1 MIVLFNKPFGV
12 VCQFSKHEIHPTL
25 KDYLNIP
32 NIYPAGRL
40 DTDSEGLL
48 VLTDNG
54 KIQYEIS
61 SPNNLKYKGYWVQ
74 VEGDIDNEAIQKLQ
88 AGISLKDYVTM
99 PAKAEKIQEPEIWQR
114 STPIR
119 FRKDIPTSWVKLQ
132 IMEGK
137 NRQVRRMTAAV
148 GFPTLRLFR
157 YHVDEYYLNK
167 LLPGDY
173 QIIK

>member
-12 VCQFSKHEIHPTL
+12 ICQFSKHEIHQTL
-25 KDYLNIP
+25 KDYINIP

-61 SPNNLKYKGYWVQ
+61 SPNNLKYKGYWIQ

-148 GFPTLRLFR
+148 GFPTLRLIR

>member
-54 KIQYEIS
+54 KIQHEIS
-61 SPNNLKYKGYWVQ
+61 SPNSNNYKGYWVQ
-74 VEGDIDNEAIQKLQ
+74 VEGDIKNEAIQKLQ
-88 AGISLKDYVTM
+88 NGIKLKDFTSL
-99 PAKAEKIQEPEIWQR
+99 PARVEKINEPEIWER

-119 FRKDIPTSWVKLQ
+119 FRKNIPTSWVKIQ
-132 IMEGK
+132 IREGK
-137 NRQVRRMTAAV
+137 NRQVRKMTAAV
-148 GFPTLRLFR
+148 GFPTLRLIR
-157 YHVDEYYLNK
+157 YYVDDYYLNK
-167 LLPGDY
+167 LRPGDY

>member
-54 KIQYEIS
+54 KIQNEIS
-61 SPNNLKYKGYWVQ
+61 SPNSHKYKGYWVQ
-74 VEGDIDNEAIQKLQ
+74 VEGDIENEAIQKLQ
-88 AGISLKDYVTM
+88 NGINLKDFTTL
-99 PAKAEKIQEPEIWQR
+99 PARVEKINEPEVWER

-119 FRKDIPTSWVKLQ
+119 FRKNIPTREAS
-132 IMEGK
+132 
-137 NRQVRRMTAAV
+137 RRWWPMVPA
-148 GFPTLRLFR
+148 
-157 YHVDEYYLNK
+157 
-167 LLPGDY
+167 
-173 QIIK
+173 